1 MEILTN
7 FNTKEN
13 TEINFNDV
21 RQRDPRQFR
30 LSNEEI
36 GKLITRYNSGIKDKK
51 NVNWYI
57 DGWQRKRS
65 KRLR

>member
-13 TEINFNDV
+13 TKINFNDI
-21 RQRDPRQFR
+21 RQRDTRQIR

-36 GKLITRYNSGIKDKK
+36 GKLIARYNSGIKEKK
-51 NVNWYI
+51 
-57 DGWQRKRS
+57 
-65 KRLR
+65 

>member
-13 TEINFNDV
+13 TEINFNDI
-21 RQRDPRQFR
+21 RQRDPRQIR

-36 GKLITRYNSGIKDKK
+36 GELIARYNSGIKDKK
-51 NVNWYI
+51 M
-57 DGWQRKRS
+57 
-65 KRLR
+65 

>member
-1 MEILTN
+1 METPMRLN
-7 FNTKEN
+7 VKEN

-36 GKLITRYNSGIKDKK
+36 GKLIARYNSGRCIKDK
-51 NVNWYI
+51 N
-57 DGWQRKRS
+57 
-65 KRLR
+65 

>member
-13 TEINFNDV
+13 TKINFNDI
-21 RQRDPRQFR
+21 RQIR

-36 GKLITRYNSGIKDKK
+36 GKLIARYNSGIKEKK
-51 NVNWYI
+51 
-57 DGWQRKRS
+57 
-65 KRLR
+65 

>member
-1 MEILTN
+1 METPMRLN
-7 FNTKEN
+7 VKEN

-36 GKLITRYNSGIKDKK
+36 GKLIARYNSGIKDKK

-57 DGWQRKRS
+57 DGWQRKEV
-65 KRLR
+65 KD